1 MEHLLIY
8 IHIHYYILHLIHIF
22 LCYTM
27 LVISGYYYEPPR
39 FFATWQMEQALASTE
54 RLRLGEALTPQ
65 TGWAPEEI

>member
-1 MEHLLIY
+1 
-8 IHIHYYILHLIHIF
+8 
-22 LCYTM
+22 M